1 MAAEVGG
8 EEQDQSMEEIL
19 QSIKRIIADEDDAGG
34 GDAPQAELEAMEL
47 AEEAP
52 DEMAPLD
59 LTEVMELE
67 DEVVAAPPPP
77 PSKPAPKSDVRRFK
91 DPLAELLS
99 EDAAEETAVSF
110 RALSQAKFGEKSLPK
125 IDSPLFRSGYTV
137 EDIVLEALRPM
148 LREWLDANLPNLVE
162 ALVQR
167 EIRRISS

>member
-1 MAAEVGG
+1 
-8 EEQDQSMEEIL
+8 MEEIL
-19 QSIKRIIADEDDAGG
+19 QSIKRIIADEDDGTGG
-34 GDAPQAELEAMEL
+34 QSPAVEAMEL
-47 AEEAP
+47 VDEPEPEAA
-52 DEMAPLD
+52 DEIMPLE
-59 LTEVMELE
+59 LTEVMDLE
-67 DEVVAAPPPP
+67 EEVTEALPPP

-110 RALSQAKFGEKSLPK
+110 RTLSQAKFGEKSIPK
-125 IDSPLFRSGYTV
+125 LDSPLFRSGYTV